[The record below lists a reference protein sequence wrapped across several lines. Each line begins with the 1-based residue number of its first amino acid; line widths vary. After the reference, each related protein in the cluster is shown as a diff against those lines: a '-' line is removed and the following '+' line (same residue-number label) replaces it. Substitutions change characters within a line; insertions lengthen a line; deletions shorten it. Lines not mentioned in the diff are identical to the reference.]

1 VTAEARSAARDESGD
16 VDAAFEALMART
28 VALRDLVAREAPRCE
43 SARTLSAPVVEALWS
58 TGLMQCLNPV
68 EAGGLGLRF
77 EQLVDLWQELAWQD
91 ASLGW
96 IGIANLP
103 SSGFAA
109 AYLDDRGFDE
119 VFVRHDHRVTVAGQF
134 APNGRGEVVSGGYRL
149 SGDWSFGS
157 GTGHSEYVVGGFMP
171 TQGGVPRIAES
182 GLPEML
188 VAVLPRDEIEFTDGW
203 HVQGLKGTGSYD
215 YHCRDVFVPAH
226 RTFELFTRERRR
238 GGPLFDLGIMPL
250 TGAGHAAWALGVGR
264 AALDDVVALAQSK
277 VRMGDPTTLAHKPTF
292 QRNLAHHEGMWR
304 AARRLVY
311 DTCKELGA
319 AMEAGEPLTQGHRTD
334 VRLAATYA
342 TEACREVVTFAHLAA
357 GTSSIREGSRL
368 ERGFRDMLTG
378 TQHAFISEKIYV
390 DVGELLVG
398 VKTENFSL

>member
-1 VTAEARSAARDESGD
+1 MAADTRSSET
-16 VDAAFEALMART
+16 DAAYAALFDRT
-28 VALRDLVAREAPRCE
+28 VALRGLVTEEAPKSE
-43 SARTLSAPVVEALWS
+43 AGRTLSQPIVDALWS
-58 TGLMQCLNPV
+58 TGLMQCMNPV

-103 SSGFAA
+103 SSGFVA
-109 AYLDDRGFDE
+109 AYLEDEGFEE
-119 VFVRHDHRVTVAGQF
+119 VFVRNDHRVTVAGQF
-134 APNGRGEVVSGGYRL
+134 APNGRGEVTSGGYTL
-149 SGDWSFGS
+149 SGEWNFGS
-157 GTGHSEYVVGGFMP
+157 GTGHSQYVVGGFMP
-171 TQGGVPRIAES
+171 TVDGVPRIAGN

-188 VAVLPRDEIEFTDGW
+188 VAVMPRADVNFTDGW
-203 HVQGLKGTGSYD
+203 HVQGLKATGSYD
-215 YHCRDVFVPAH
+215 YDCQEVFVPTH
-226 RTFELFTRERRR
+226 RTFELFTRDRKR
-238 GGPLFDLGIMPL
+238 GGPLFGLGVMPL
-250 TGAGHAAWALGVGR
+250 TGAGHAAWALGVAR
-264 AALDDVVALAQSK
+264 AALDDVVELAKSK
-277 VRMGDPTTLAHKPTF
+277 VRMGDLSTLAHKPTF

-311 DTCKELGA
+311 DTCKELGDSIS
-319 AMEAGEPLTQGHRTD
+319 AGSPLTQEQRTD

-342 TEACREVVTFAHLAA
+342 TEACREIVTFAHLAA

-378 TQHAFISEKIYV
+378 TQHAFISEKIYI

-398 VKTENFSL
+398 LKDENFSL

>member
-1 VTAEARSAARDESGD
+1 VTAELRKASSDD
-16 VDAAFEALMART
+16 VDAAFEALMDRT
-28 VALRDLVAREAPRCE
+28 VGLRELVAEEAPKSE
-43 SARTLSAPVVEALWS
+43 AGRTLSQPIVDALWS

-77 EQLVDLWQELAWQD
+77 EQIVDLWQELAWQD

-109 AYLDDRGFDE
+109 AYLEDEGFDE
-119 VFVRHDHRVTVAGQF
+119 VFTRNDHRVTVAGQF
-134 APNGRGEVVSGGYRL
+134 APNGRGEAVDGGYRL
-149 SGDWSFGS
+149 EGQWNFGS

-171 TQGGVPRIAES
+171 TVDGVPRIAEN
-182 GLPEML
+182 GLPEMR
-188 VAVLPRDEIEFTDGW
+188 VALMPRADVRFTDGW

-215 YHCRDVFVPAH
+215 YECRDVFVPIH
-226 RTFELFTRERRR
+226 RTFELFTRERKR
-238 GGPLFDLGIMPL
+238 GGPLFDLGVMPL
-250 TGAGHAAWALGVGR
+250 TGAGHAAWALGVAR
-264 AALDDVVALAQSK
+264 AALDDLVALAQSK
-277 VRMGDPTTLAHKPTF
+277 VRMGDMTTLAHKPTF

-304 AARRLVY
+304 AARRLVW
-311 DTCKELGA
+311 DTCKELGDSIS
-319 AMEAGEPLTQGHRTD
+319 AGEPLTQQQRTD

-378 TQHAFISEKIYV
+378 TQHAFISEKIYI

-398 VKTENFSL
+398 VKDENFSL